1 MIIYMR
7 LKLELHDDLLREVK
21 KRAAERNLTVSD
33 FVNEA
38 LCAAL
43 MLPPEQARPYTPITF
58 GRSGQPSRHESAD
71 FNACLEDEDRKRL
84 R

>member
-1 MIIYMR
+1 MR
-7 LKLELHDDLLREVK
+7 TTLILQDDLLREAK

-38 LCAAL
+38 LRAAL
-43 MLPPEQARPYTPITF
+43 MPAVKQAPPYTPITF
-58 GRSGQPSRHESAD
+58 GEPGANLRHEPSD
-71 FNACLEDEDRKRL
+71 FFHAFEQEDQGRL